1 MSKTFPISLV
11 VRQIKKSDK
20 DWDVP
25 FAIRLSKSK
34 KPFWVLVGAI
44 LSLRTRDPVAE
55 SAFNKLMEL
64 GKDAKSLAKLKES
77 EIKNAIYPVAFFKEK
92 ANNLKSLS
100 QILVND
106 YRGQPPQKMEELLS
120 LRGVGRKTANMVL
133 TLGYDKLG
141 ICVDAHVHRIVNRWG
156 YIKTKSPDETEEVLR
171 EKLPKRYWKD
181 WNRLLV
187 TFGQNCCK
195 PVSPFCS
202 DCCVQELCSREGVG
216 KFR

>member
-1 MSKTFPISLV
+1 MTKVFPIPLA
-11 VRQIKKSDK
+11 VRQIKKAKK
-20 DWDVP
+20 DWAIP
-25 FAIRLSKSK
+25 FAIRLSNFQN
-34 KPFWVLVGAI
+34 PFWVLVGAI

-55 SAFNKLMEL
+55 SAFNKLMDL

-77 EIKNAIYPVAFFKEK
+77 QIKEAIYPVAFFQEK
-92 ANNLKSLS
+92 ANNLKSLGK
-100 QILVND
+100 ILCD
-106 YRGQPPQKMEELLS
+106 RYQGKPPEDMEELLS

-156 YIKTKSPDETEEVLR
+156 YVKTKNPDETEEVLR
-171 EKLPKRYWKD
+171 KKLPKRYWKD
-181 WNRLLV
+181 WNELLV

-195 PVSPFCS
+195 PVSPYCRSCCLKEFCLR
-202 DCCVQELCSREGVG
+202 VGVE